1 MPSVRFRAICSIQS
15 SFAELATP
23 PISTSRVDR
32 SMKDRTV
39 NRCRP
44 VHVHT
49 STVKKSVQCHTL
61 QNVCDR
67 RACDPDPLGP
77 VETITLRRLSAVVD
91 TNRILGFTGCEYYFM
106 NSMSRLFSWQMN
118 SMRSSSTPSR
128 QLMRTVHGFV

>member
-61 QNVCDR
+61 QNICDR
-67 RACDPDPLGP
+67 RACDPDPLGS
-77 VETITLRRLSAVVD
+77 VETINAASLVGCRRHESNSWIYGMRILFYEFDVAVVLLAD
-91 TNRILGFTGCEYYFM
+91 ELD
-106 NSMSRLFSWQMN
+106 
-118 SMRSSSTPSR
+118 
-128 QLMRTVHGFV
+128 